1 MVCRSWST
9 HPAHVESRH
18 CHCSECLVLV
28 CRSWSTHPAHVESID
43 TPSCG
48 VSIDSTCAGCG
59 APHPAH
65 VESIDTVTA
74 WSVNCLGMS
83 IVEHTSGTC
92 RDQLTL
98 PLQWG
103 VLSWYVDRGAPHPAH
118 VESRHCHCLECQ
130 LSWYVD
136 RGAHI
141 RHMSSQLTLSLLGVS
156 CLGMSIVE
164 HTSGTCRVN

>member
-1 MVCRSWST
+1 MSSQLTLSLLGVSCLGMSIVEHTSGMSSQLTLSLLGVSCLGMSIVEHTSGTCRQLTS
-9 HPAHVESRH
+9 H
-18 CHCSECLVLV
+18 CLECLVLV

-43 TPSCG
+43 T
-48 VSIDSTCAGCG
+48 A
-59 APHPAH
+59 
-65 VESIDTVTA
+65 TA
-74 WSVNCLGMS
+74 WSV
-83 IVEHTSGTC
+83 
-92 RDQLTL
+92 
-98 PLQWG
+98 
-103 VLSWYVDRGAPHPAH
+103 
-118 VESRHCHCLECQ
+118 

>member
-1 MVCRSWST
+1 MSSQLT
-9 HPAHVESRH
+9 LSLL
-18 CHCSECLVLV
+18 ECLVLV

-43 TPSCG
+43 TVTAG
-48 VSIDSTCAGCG
+48 VSCLGMSMWST
-59 APHPAH
+59 HPAH

-74 WSVNCLGMS
+74 WSV
-83 IVEHTSGTC
+83 
-92 RDQLTL
+92 
-98 PLQWG
+98 
-103 VLSWYVDRGAPHPAH
+103 
-118 VESRHCHCLECQ
+118 